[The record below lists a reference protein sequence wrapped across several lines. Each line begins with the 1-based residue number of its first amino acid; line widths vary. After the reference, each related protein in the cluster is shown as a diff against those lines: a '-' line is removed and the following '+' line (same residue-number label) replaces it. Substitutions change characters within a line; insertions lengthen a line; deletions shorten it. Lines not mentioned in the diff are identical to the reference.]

1 MQSRYTTSSPEQ
13 YELPRRHYPSAA
25 AGAGVE
31 GEEYDDLL
39 GGGEGPSSERKS
51 DSKPKTRAS
60 NDKSDTPTLDKYGV
74 NLNAQARDGKLDPVY
89 GRDMEI
95 MRIAQILARKKKNN
109 PLLLGE
115 PGVGKTA
122 VVEALAQR
130 IEQNK
135 VPLSLL
141 GKKIIS
147 VDLASIVAGSMYRGQ
162 FEERLKSLIDELK
175 KNPDIILYVDEVHT
189 LMGSGN
195 AQGGLDAANILKPA
209 LARGEIRCIGATTLE
224 EYRKSIERD
233 GAMDRRFQ
241 KVTISSP
248 DDEETLRILK
258 KLRPRYEQH
267 HKVAYT
273 DEALEACV
281 RLSAQYVTDR
291 AFPDKAIDAMDEA
304 GAYTFM
310 KEQKPIDFSEYDER
324 IATARSMKLHAVQDG
339 NYEMASKYRDE
350 EKAHMQELAKY
361 KKDLESGRYLDEPIV
376 VGVEEVKHVISMAS
390 GVPVVSFT
398 KDDLATLSGLADR
411 LKAKVVGQDEVV
423 GAVASAIQRNK
434 IGLRDKSRPI
444 GTFLFLGSSGVGKTH
459 LSKQL
464 ARELFGSED
473 AMIRVDMSEFL
484 ERHTVSRLIGAPPG
498 YVGYDQGGELT
509 TKVKR
514 RPYSVVLFDEIEKA
528 HPDVHNLLLQLLDDG
543 VLTDSVGG
551 KVNFKNTIIIMTSNV
566 GTRQLNDF
574 GTGIGFRSD
583 SADDSRLSEAVIQK
597 SLRKT
602 FSPEF
607 LNRIDRIV
615 TFNALTPE
623 IIRSIVEL
631 ELEELDTRMSE
642 LNITVSYTDKAKDLI
657 ALKGYDPKLGARPL
671 KRAIAKYVEEVI
683 TQSIIDGIAVEGGS
697 YLIDVDPDDH
707 AENSLRLLALE
718 GSLVS

>member
-1 MQSRYTTSSPEQ
+1 M
-13 YELPRRHYPSAA
+13 
-25 AGAGVE
+25 
-31 GEEYDDLL
+31 
-39 GGGEGPSSERKS
+39 
-51 DSKPKTRAS
+51 
-60 NDKSDTPTLDKYGV
+60 
-74 NLNAQARDGKLDPVY
+74 
-89 GRDMEI
+89 
-95 MRIAQILARKKKNN
+95 
-109 PLLLGE
+109 
-115 PGVGKTA
+115 
-122 VVEALAQR
+122 
-130 IEQNK
+130 
-135 VPLSLL
+135 
-141 GKKIIS
+141 
-147 VDLASIVAGSMYRGQ
+147 
-162 FEERLKSLIDELK
+162 IDELK

-248 DDEETLRILK
+248 DEAETLQILK
-258 KLRPRYEQH
+258 KLRPRYERH
-267 HKVAYT
+267 HKVTYT
-273 DEALEACV
+273 DEALESCV
-281 RLSAQYVTDR
+281 RLTAQYVTDR

-304 GAYTFM
+304 GAFTFM
-310 KEQKPIDFSEYDER
+310 KNQKPVDFSKYEEQ
-324 IATARSMKLHAVQDG
+324 IESARSMKLRAVQDG

-350 EKAHMQELAKY
+350 EKEHVQELSKY
-361 KKDLESGRYLDEPIV
+361 KKALENGDFIDEPIV
-376 VGVEEVKHVISMAS
+376 VGVDEVEQVVSMAS
-390 GVPVVSFT
+390 GIPVSSFT
-398 KDDLATLSGLADR
+398 KDDLASLAGLADR
-411 LKAKVVGQDEVV
+411 LKSKVIGQDDVV
-423 GAVASAIQRNK
+423 NAVSSAIQRNK

-464 ARELFGSED
+464 AKELFGSED

-484 ERHTVSRLIGAPPG
+484 ERHTVSRLVGAPPG

-543 VLTDSVGG
+543 ILTDSMGG

-574 GTGIGFRSD
+574 GTGIGFRSGD
-583 SADDSRLSEAVIQK
+583 ADDNQLSEAVIQK

-623 IIRSIVEL
+623 IIRSIVDIEL
-631 ELEELDTRMSE
+631 KELDERMSA
-642 LNITVSYTDKAKDLI
+642 LKISVTYTDRAKELI
-657 ALKGYDPKLGARPL
+657 AKKGYDPKLGARPL
-671 KRAIAKYVEEVI
+671 KRAIAKYVEEVV
-683 TQSIIDGIAVEGGS
+683 TQAIIDGAAVEGGT
-697 YLIDVDPDDH
+697 YTIDTDSDDQ
-707 AENSLRLLALE
+707 ATDSLKILAIE
-718 GSLVS
+718 RSLVN